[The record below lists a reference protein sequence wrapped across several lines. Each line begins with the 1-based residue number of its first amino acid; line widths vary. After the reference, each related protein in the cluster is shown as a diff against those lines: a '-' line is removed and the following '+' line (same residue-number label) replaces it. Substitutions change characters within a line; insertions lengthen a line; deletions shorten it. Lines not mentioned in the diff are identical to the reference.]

1 MTQRQEQYQIIG
13 GREDRDNKINKIHL
27 QNIY

>member
-1 MTQRQEQYQIIG
+1 MTQRQEQYQITG
-13 GREDRDNKINKIHL
+13 GREDRDNKINKKQL